1 MSTVPPANSVLDAL
15 TADLTARFSATGND
29 LVTVPHLFPGDMLLD
44 LYGEDLRG
52 RAFMVQDGA
61 HRPELCLRPDFTV
74 PVVLEHRVRGW
85 ETAAGYVCAGNVFR
99 KQAQPGERPAEYLQ
113 VGVERIG
120 FQDRLA
126 EDADVFTWMV
136 HALKAH
142 GIEHPQATIGDLAI
156 VFALLDAIEM
166 PERRRADLRRHVW
179 RPDRFQAL
187 LKRFQAE
194 PPASETRID
203 LLNAADLTAAAQSR
217 MFEAREPIGARTPG
231 DVIARLDRLQAAAD
245 DPAMPAEDAR
255 LIADLLAIRCPVRDA
270 PDALQSVLAPVTN
283 AMTGVLEM
291 FGKRL
296 EMIAAAGVDLDLIAF
311 DAAFGRSLEYYD
323 GFVFE
328 LRMVGK
334 DALPPLAAGGRY
346 DAMTRQLGAPQA
358 IPAVGAMIRPEA
370 VIEALK

>member
-1 MSTVPPANSVLDAL
+1 
-15 TADLTARFSATGND
+15 
-29 LVTVPHLFPGDMLLD
+29 
-44 LYGEDLRG
+44 
-52 RAFMVQDGA
+52 
-61 HRPELCLRPDFTV
+61 
-74 PVVLEHRVRGW
+74 
-85 ETAAGYVCAGNVFR
+85 
-99 KQAQPGERPAEYLQ
+99 
-113 VGVERIG
+113 
-120 FQDRLA
+120 
-126 EDADVFTWMV
+126 
-136 HALKAH
+136 
-142 GIEHPQATIGDLAI
+142 
-156 VFALLDAIEM
+156 
-166 PERRRADLRRHVW
+166 
-179 RPDRFQAL
+179 
-187 LKRFQAE
+187 
-194 PPASETRID
+194 
-203 LLNAADLTAAAQSR
+203 
-217 MFEAREPIGARTPG
+217 MFEAGEPIGARTPD

-255 LIADLLAIRCPVRDA
+255 LIADVLAVRCPVRDA

-328 LRMVGK
+328 LRMAGQ